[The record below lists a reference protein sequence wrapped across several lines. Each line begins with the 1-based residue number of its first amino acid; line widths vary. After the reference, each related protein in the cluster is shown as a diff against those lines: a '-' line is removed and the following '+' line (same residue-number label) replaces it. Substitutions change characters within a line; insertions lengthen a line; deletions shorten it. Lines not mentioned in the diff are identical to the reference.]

1 MDMDKQLSDP
11 LGLGRK
17 PILVVV
23 GPRKFKFI
31 PENKEKAA
39 NGATAEVRNQK
50 VESSSVICP
59 KNGDSTK

>member
-1 MDMDKQLSDP
+1 MDMDKQISDP

-31 PENKEKAA
+31 PENKEKA
-39 NGATAEVRNQK
+39 EVRNQK

>member
-1 MDMDKQLSDP
+1 MDMDKQISDP

-23 GPRKFKFI
+23 EPRKFKSI

-39 NGATAEVRNQK
+39 NSAEVRNQK
-50 VESSSVICP
+50 VELSFAICP